1 MARLR
6 IFAGPNGSGKSSL
19 FDKLTQQYRF
29 NIGIYLNP
37 DQLLEK
43 IRKDSCLDIS
53 CYGLTATGRQ
63 WEFFFKRH
71 GLRKRVIQKHPV
83 FEIDKI
89 QFNGT
94 PDAYLI
100 SMLADFLRHRA
111 VALGKTVSF
120 ETVFSHPEKLD
131 FMKLAAASDYRIYI
145 YYVCLSDPLLNVERV
160 ALRVS
165 LGGHDVS
172 EEKIRERYD
181 RSLNNLLPAMRLAYR
196 TYIFDNSGRESRLI
210 ASVTPR
216 ASLQMETTQ
225 VPIWFDQYVLSRLD
239 AVKE

>member
-19 FDKLTQQYRF
+19 FDNLTKQYRF
-29 NIGIYLNP
+29 NVGIYLNP
-37 DQLLEK
+37 DRLLEDS
-43 IRKDSCLDIS
+43 RENSCLDLS
-53 CYGLTATGRQ
+53 SYGLTATGAQ
-63 WEFFFKRH
+63 WKVFFNGH
-71 GLRKRVIQKHPV
+71 GLRKRVNPKHPV
-83 FEIDKI
+83 FEKDRI
-89 QFNGT
+89 QFADD
-94 PDAYLI
+94 PEDYLV

-131 FMKLAAASDYRIYI
+131 FMELAAASGYRTYV

-172 EEKIRERYD
+172 EEKIRERYH
-181 RSLNNLLPAMRLAYR
+181 RSLNNLLPAMKLAYR
-196 TYIFDNSGRESRLI
+196 TYIFDNSGKRSKLI
-210 ASVTPR
+210 ASVTPG

-239 AVKE
+239 TAKK